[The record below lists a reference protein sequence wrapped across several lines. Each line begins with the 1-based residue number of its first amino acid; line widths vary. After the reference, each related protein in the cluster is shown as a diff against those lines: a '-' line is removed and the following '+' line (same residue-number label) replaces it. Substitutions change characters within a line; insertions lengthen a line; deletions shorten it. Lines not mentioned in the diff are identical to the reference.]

1 MQVQNTWSQ
10 YVRSQFA
17 WCFFDSASRRRG
29 DWKSCTAVVAVV
41 LLNLL
46 GLPAFAQQHRTQ
58 MHIVSICL
66 LQKAHALFAVES
78 HGRCSVDLNLPIQ
91 WPLKA
96 LSASITC
103 HEFYVAFESFE
114 LRDLRVDLRVLQVS
128 LSVGQCNPDS
138 SGTSLT
144 GGFTFSQWNR
154 VALKAS

>member
-1 MQVQNTWSQ
+1 MHSSSSSRFVELA
-10 YVRSQFA
+10 VA
-17 WCFFDSASRRRG
+17 ASF
-29 DWKSCTAVVAVV
+29 C
-41 LLNLL
+41 
-46 GLPAFAQQHRTQ
+46 PAAPDTD
-58 MHIVSICL
+58 
-66 LQKAHALFAVES
+66 AHCVHLFATKSTRIVCS
-78 HGRCSVDLNLPIQ
+78 RVPWRCSVDLNLPIP

-144 GGFTFSQWNR
+144 GGFTSSQWNR